1 MKLKPKHLHIA
12 MSLALCFVI
21 LMSLAGFD
29 AHCESV
35 RGSVLRLHILANSD
49 SDFDRSVKLSVRD
62 RVLESC
68 SDLFEGARDL
78 SEAEQRAR
86 ESLPRLE
93 KVAKAELE
101 RLGCDLPVTVEVG
114 EDDFDTRTYG
124 DVTLPAGRYTAVR
137 VLLGAA
143 EGHNWWCVCD
153 PNICLAAAGQK
164 QEISS
169 VLDEENTRIVT
180 SGGYKVRFKIVEL
193 YAAGGEKPLLRAHFR
208 LVKGKPRG

>member
-1 MKLKPKHLHIA
+1 MKFKPKHLHIA
-12 MSLALCFVI
+12 MSLALCFAI

-49 SDFDRSVKLSVRD
+49 SDFDQSVKLSVRD

-137 VLLGAA
+137 VLIGAA
-143 EGHNWWCVCD
+143 EGHNWWCVCY

-193 YAAGGEKPLLRAHFR
+193 YEAFAEKFR
-208 LVKGKPRG
+208 